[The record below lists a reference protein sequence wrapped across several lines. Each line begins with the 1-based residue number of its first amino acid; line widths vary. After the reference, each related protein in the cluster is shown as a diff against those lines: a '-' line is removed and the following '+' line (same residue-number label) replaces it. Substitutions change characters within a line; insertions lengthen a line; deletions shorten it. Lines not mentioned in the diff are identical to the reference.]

1 MGPDHFSPVAR
12 APQGLAQV
20 RIVEHVPEPIY
31 HVPISPRLI
40 GNHLLDRSQGK
51 REKCVA
57 TAFQRRPYGLRT
69 DEFAEP
75 HHQRGV
81 TQGTADKFWQRS
93 PCATLMV
100 STIMRSELTGRKLTG
115 HSSVPIAVA

>member
-69 DEFAEP
+69 DEFVEP
-75 HHQRGV
+75 H
-81 TQGTADKFWQRS
+81 FFS
-93 PCATLMV
+93 ATCGLAFGYDVAAMA
-100 STIMRSELTGRKLTG
+100 R
-115 HSSVPIAVA
+115 AVDFAFG